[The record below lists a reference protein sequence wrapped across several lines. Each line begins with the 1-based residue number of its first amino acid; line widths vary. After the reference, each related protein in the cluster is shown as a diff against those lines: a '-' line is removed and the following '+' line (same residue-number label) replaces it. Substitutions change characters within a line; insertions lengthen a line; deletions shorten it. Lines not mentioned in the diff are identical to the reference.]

1 MEILFGVLALIAAT
15 IVAVSITLRAN
26 RRVREFRPETHRSF
40 AHEYLEHLKNPGG
53 GER

>member
-1 MEILFGVLALIAAT
+1 MEVLAGVAALLAAT

-26 RRVREFRPETHRSF
+26 RSVREFRAEAHRSF
-40 AHEYLEHLKNPGG
+40 AHEYLENLRDPRG